1 MNIPDGNAILAGLTA
16 FGVTYLLM
24 PSITRYAQ
32 KRAWVDQPDGDRKQ
46 HASATPRTGGV
57 AIWFGIV
64 AGVLVSLFLATGTG
78 NGAGFLAIPFDLVT
92 ALAIL
97 SGGSVAALVGFYD
110 DTRPLGAPVKLL
122 AQIVAATPLVASP
135 EFIGAVTALLGG
147 GAVAQFMAYPAVI
160 IWVVFVMNAI
170 NLIDGLDGLAGGL
183 AVIAISFFVILG
195 GLTGGPLLLALA
207 LMGAVLAFLRF
218 NLPPARVFMGD
229 TGSLLIGYVLGVLSL
244 VVVQA
249 EPTTNRAMAVLVILG
264 LPGLDTAMSVVRR
277 LALGRSP
284 LSADNDHL
292 HHRMLKRASGVHAR
306 AITIFYLIGCTLG
319 LMGLLIGFADTT
331 QVNIIVGVVGA
342 LAMIVLWDLGYF
354 DITTYTEAGKLPQQQ
369 TRGVQ
374 RRSEATTGTGTRA
387 RTFRNPVRRG
397 ATAQ

>member
-24 PSITRYAQ
+24 PSITRYAKQ
-32 KRAWVDQPDGDRKQ
+32 RSWLDMPDGDRKL
-46 HASATPRTGGV
+46 HAAATPRTGGI
-57 AIWFGIV
+57 AIWFGIL
-64 AGVLVSLFLATGTG
+64 AGVLVSLFLATGLG
-78 NGAGFLAIPFDLVT
+78 GGLGLLAIPFSKVT

-97 SGGSVAALVGFYD
+97 SGGSVAAFVGFYD
-110 DTRPLGAPVKLL
+110 DTRPMGAPVKLL
-122 AQIVAATPLVASP
+122 AQIVAATPLVAST
-135 EFIGAVTALLGG
+135 EFIAAVSTLLGG
-147 GAVAQFMAYPAVI
+147 GAIGAILAYPAVI

-183 AVIAISFFVILG
+183 TVIVISFFVILG

-218 NLPPARVFMGD
+218 NVPPAKIFMGD
-229 TGSLLIGYVLGVLSL
+229 TGSLLIGYLLAVLSL

-264 LPGLDTAMSVVRR
+264 LPALDTVMSVVRR

-284 LSADNDHL
+284 LRADSDHL
-292 HHRMLKRASGVHAR
+292 HHRMLSRASGIHAR
-306 AITIFYLIGCTLG
+306 AVTIFYLIGCTLG
-319 LMGLLIGFADTT
+319 LLGLVIGFAD
-331 QVNIIVGVVGA
+331 VASANIIVGVVGA

-354 DITTYTEAGKLPQQQ
+354 DISTYLDVNKLPEAK
-369 TRGVQ
+369 TREVQ
-374 RRSEATTGTGTRA
+374 RRAAVTTSTRSRA
-387 RTFRNPVRRG
+387 FREPVRRG
-397 ATAQ
+397 VTTQ

>member
-24 PSITRYAQ
+24 PSITRYARQ
-32 KRAWVDQPDGDRKQ
+32 RAWVDEPDGGRKQ

-64 AGVLVSLFLATGTG
+64 AGVLVSLFLTT
-78 NGAGFLAIPFDLVT
+78 GAGAGVGLLALPFNLVT

-97 SGGSVAALVGFYD
+97 AGGSVAALVGFYD
-110 DTRPLGAPVKLL
+110 DTRPLGAPIKLF

-135 EFIGAVTALLGG
+135 EFIGAVTQLLGG
-147 GAVAQFMAYPAVI
+147 GVVAQVVAYPAVVF
-160 IWVVFVMNAI
+160 WMVFVMNAI

-183 AVIAISFFVILG
+183 TVIAISFFVILG
-195 GLTGGPLLLALA
+195 GLTGGPLLLALS
-207 LMGAVLAFLRF
+207 LMGAVLAFLRY

-229 TGSLLIGYVLGVLSL
+229 TGSLLIGYVLGVLAL

-264 LPGLDTAMSVVRR
+264 IPGLDTAMSVVRR
-277 LALGRSP
+277 LALGRNP
-284 LSADNDHL
+284 LKADHDHL
-292 HHRMLKRASGVHAR
+292 HHRMLKRARGIHAR
-306 AITIFYLIGCTLG
+306 AVTIFYLIGCTLG
-319 LMGLLIGFADTT
+319 LLGLLIAFADT
-331 QVNIIVGVVGA
+331 VGANIIVGVVGA

-354 DITTYTEAGKLPQQQ
+354 DITTYANVGKGVDAKP
-369 TRGVQ
+369 REVQ
-374 RRSEATTGTGTRA
+374 RRAPAATGSRA
-387 RTFRNPVRRG
+387 RNFRSPMRRG
-397 ATAQ
+397 VTAQ

>member
-24 PSITRYAQ
+24 PSIARYAQ
-32 KRAWVDQPDGDRKQ
+32 QRAWVDVPDGDRKI
-46 HASATPRTGGV
+46 HSAATPRTGGIAV
-57 AIWFGIV
+57 WFGIL
-64 AGVLVSLFLATGTG
+64 AGVLVSLFLATAMGG
-78 NGAGFLAIPFDLVT
+78 GVGLLAVPFSKVT

-110 DTRPLGAPVKLL
+110 DTRPMGAPVKLL
-122 AQIVAATPLVASP
+122 AQIVAATPLVAST
-135 EFIGAVTALLGG
+135 EFIAAVSTLLGG
-147 GAVAQFMAYPAVI
+147 GAIGAILAYPVVI

-183 AVIAISFFVILG
+183 SVIVISFFVILG

-218 NLPPARVFMGD
+218 NVPPARVFMGD
-229 TGSLLIGYVLGVLSL
+229 TGSLLIGYVLAVLSL

-264 LPGLDTAMSVVRR
+264 LPGLDTVMSVVRR

-284 LSADNDHL
+284 LRADSDHL
-292 HHRMLKRASGVHAR
+292 HHRMLSRASGIHAR
-306 AITIFYLIGCTLG
+306 AVTIFYMIGCTLG
-319 LMGLLIGFADTT
+319 LLGLVIGFAD
-331 QVNIIVGVVGA
+331 VASANIIVGVVGA

-354 DITTYTEAGKLPQQQ
+354 DITTYVDVSKLPEAK
-369 TRGVQ
+369 TREVQ
-374 RRSEATTGTGTRA
+374 RRAAVTTGTRSRA
-387 RTFRNPVRRG
+387 FREPVRRG
-397 ATAQ
+397 VATQ